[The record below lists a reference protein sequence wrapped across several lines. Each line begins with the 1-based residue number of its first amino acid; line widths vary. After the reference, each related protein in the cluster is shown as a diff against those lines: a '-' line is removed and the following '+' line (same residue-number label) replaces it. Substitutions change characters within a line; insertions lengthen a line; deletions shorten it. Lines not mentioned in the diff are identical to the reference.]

1 MSKNVK
7 KNVAPLVL
15 TKKTLS
21 KETITAVRKANSD
34 AGTAKVEYA
43 NLCIQED
50 QVSAQL
56 QKIVLAKKE
65 AMAKINSTNEALSE
79 AAAEA
84 SRSVGIDPNNKEQWT
99 IQIDT
104 GTIERVG

>member
-1 MSKNVK
+1 MK
-7 KNVAPLVL
+7 KNTKPALSL
-15 TKKTLS
+15 TKKTLP
-21 KETITAVRKANSD
+21 KEAIEAIRKANSD

-99 IQIDT
+99 IQVDA